1 MARPLRLDYA
11 DTFYHVLS
19 RGNER
24 KAIFRD
30 DADRLHFLD
39 LLGMLSERFT
49 IQVWAYVLMDNHY
62 HLVLRTAEANLS
74 QAMHWLGVS
83 YSVWHNRRHGRAGH
97 LFQGRFKSFIVDE
110 EGYLDQ
116 LILYVHRNPL
126 RARLVE
132 RLAAYRWSSY
142 RPLAYG
148 RGRPR
153 WFDRERVLGLFGGA
167 PGFRQA
173 VRLYSEEE
181 ARLFED
187 LRAGLF
193 LGSVEACERLLAR
206 AGLRVDGEQPQ
217 SKRLAAPPSVA
228 AVVERH
234 RRALGISDDALA
246 ELRRPVRGRER
257 PLRDVLIYL
266 AWRRGAFALERVG
279 AYFGVGYTT
288 VVNARKRGAERLRK
302 SRGLRRKLRAS
313 NDK

>member
-30 DADRLHFLD
+30 DADRVHFLD
-39 LLGMLSERFT
+39 LLGLVSERFT
-49 IQVWAYVLMDNHY
+49 IEFWAYVLMDNHY

-110 EGYLDQ
+110 EGYLDR

-126 RARLVE
+126 RGQLVE
-132 RLAAYRWSSY
+132 RLAGYRWSSY
-142 RPLAYG
+142 GHLAYG
-148 RGRPR
+148 RGRCR
-153 WFDRERVLGLFGGA
+153 WLKRERVLGLFGGA
-167 PGFRQA
+167 AAFRKA
-173 VRLYSEEE
+173 VQLYSEEE
-181 ARLFED
+181 GRLLED
-187 LRAGLF
+187 LREGFF
-193 LGSVEACERLLAR
+193 LGSMEACEQLLER
-206 AGLRVDGEQPQ
+206 AGLRVDREQPQ

-228 AVVERH
+228 TAVEHH

-266 AWRRGAFALERVG
+266 AWRRGGFPLESVG
-279 AYFGVGYTT
+279 AHFGVGYTA
-288 VVNARKRGAERLRK
+288 VVNARKRGAEHLRK
-302 SRGLRRKLRAS
+302 SRKLRGKLSGA